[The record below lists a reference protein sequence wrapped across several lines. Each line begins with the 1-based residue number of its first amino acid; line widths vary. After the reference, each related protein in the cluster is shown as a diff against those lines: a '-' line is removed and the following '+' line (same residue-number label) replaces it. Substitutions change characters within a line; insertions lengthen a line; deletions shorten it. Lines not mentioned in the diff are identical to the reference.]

1 MKGVKLFRRK
11 DDQMIR
17 DTWEPVLE
25 KYNVP
30 EQHKQWT
37 AEYAHQHAT
46 FEKMGALNEAVTPGL
61 FFQKPGSVVGIGNPV
76 PPTPGQVP
84 FPEGQKGLYSDSGS
98 GDKFPSLLPIAI
110 QIAAKTQAFNLVSEI
125 VMDAPAGFI
134 PYVDYVYTGGE
145 LGSEFPPFIIK
156 TPLFNAESSFD
167 GGTSAASLLGTAA
180 IPGTTFYVGVAG
192 TTGSGDEVLELKFL
206 GWSRIGG
213 EALWRVIEMGVLLTA
228 INQAFVDGNVLT
240 DGSTEWVL
248 YDGTATEAANNIV
261 ELASALENQVAGY
274 VSTPEPESGDEQ
286 DWTTPFL
293 PTEDTSM
300 MNYGMERGVGEDSKY
315 RQMGLE
321 MHTKFVEAKTN
332 QVAISATIE
341 QIQDFNRVW
350 NFDVLNMLEN
360 VGVNEI
366 AQDINK
372 QLMTELFKLG
382 ALHKEEI
389 ERVEGPG
396 IVNLDLTA
404 GGGFENTSTLQ
415 RRLLTKL
422 LEMGNLIHHRGRW
435 GSGEFIVTNGRVAS
449 AIQDIKNYSFAPAPS
464 TGASG
469 PQLYPAGT
477 AWGLQ
482 IYVDPNLKWG
492 DEYIFIGRKGSE
504 EEPGVKFMPYIM
516 GESIQTIAEG
526 TMSPKIAYKSRYAIT
541 QAGWHPETQY
551 VTMQVGDIGKLVGS
565 EPIV

>member
-1 MKGVKLFRRK
+1 MNGTKLFRK
-11 DDQMIR
+11 KEDQMIQ
-17 DTWEPVLE
+17 DTWEPILE

-30 EQHKQWT
+30 EVHKEWV
-37 AEYAHQHAT
+37 ADYAHQHAT
-46 FEKMGALNEAVTPGL
+46 FDQLNESVTPGL
-61 FFQKPGSVVGIGNPV
+61 FYQKPGTIIGMGNPT
-76 PPTPGQVP
+76 PPTTSQVP
-84 FPEGQKGLYSDSGS
+84 YPNGSKGLYSDSGS

-134 PYVDYVYTGGE
+134 PYVDYVYSGGE
-145 LGSEFPPFIIK
+145 LETEFPPYIIK
-156 TPLFNAESSFD
+156 TPLLNAESIDDD
-167 GGTSAASLLGTAA
+167 GATPAANVLGSYA
-180 IPGTTFYVGVAG
+180 IGTTFYVSSDG
-192 TTGSGDEVLELKFL
+192 TTTPGSYLELKL
-206 GWSRIGG
+206 IGYSRVGG
-213 EALWRVIEMGVLLTA
+213 EALWRVIELEGYTTIKLALA
-228 INQAFVDGNVLT
+228 AGNVIQSADTNFSLT
-240 DGSTEWVL
+240 LASD
-248 YDGTATEAANNIV
+248 NNTV
-261 ELASALENQVAGY
+261 ELASALENQIAGY
-274 VSTPEPESGDEQ
+274 VSTPSPDNDNSQEWSA
-286 DWTTPFL
+286 PFL
-293 PTEDTSM
+293 PEDRSM
-300 MNYGMERGVGEDSKY
+300 MNYGMERGEGENSKY

-321 MHTKFVEAKTN
+321 MHTKFVEARTN

-372 QLMTELFKLG
+372 QLMTRLFSLG
-382 ALHKEEI
+382 AAHKDEL
-389 ERVEGPG
+389 ERVEGSG
-396 IVNLDLTA
+396 IVTMNLST

-435 GSGEFIVTNGRVAS
+435 GAGEFIVTNGRVAS
-449 AIQDIKNYSFAPAPS
+449 AIQDIKNYSFAPAPVTGS
-464 TGASG
+464 TG

-492 DEYIFIGRKGSE
+492 DEYIFIGRKGAE

-516 GESIQTIAEG
+516 GESIQTISEG

-541 QAGWHPETQY
+541 EAGWHPETQY
-551 VTMQVGDIGKLVGS
+551 VTMQVSGIGKLVGS
-565 EPIV
+565 EPLA